1 MLATPHATSA
11 HIAVNGD
18 RPLLNALQRMLV
30 SNGSS
35 ASARQHRLV
44 SRIEELD
51 HQQQASSPPTGK
63 LTTNSCMRHTGPAC
77 DTPSCRHP
85 TQREIT
91 NSYQNQYT
99 VSIQRK
105 PKKRGAIQY
114 YSITE
119 KHFEKRVFAKKGL
132 GSDFCDEFLY

>member
-11 HIAVNGD
+11 DIAVNGD
-18 RPLLNALQRMLV
+18 GQLLNALQRMLV

-63 LTTNSCMRHTGPAC
+63 LTTNSCMRHTGPAQLQTSNTTG
-77 DTPSCRHP
+77 DNELISKPIHG
-85 TQREIT
+85 I
-91 NSYQNQYT
+91 NSAK
-99 VSIQRK
+99 SE
-105 PKKRGAIQY
+105 KRGAIQY
-114 YSITE
+114 NSITE
-119 KHFEKRVFAKKGL
+119 KHFEKHVFAKKGL